1 MGLPRTGLLTSISSL
16 AAASA
21 TRCAADLLASPL
33 RHTSAQSSSVCD
45 EPISHRCIAV
55 ITRAKHAV
63 VASYPLLLAR
73 SGRHAHDETGCART
87 AHRSNTRPVVDVT
100 VKNLRI
106 AASTVL
112 LLNFFEVS
120 RLRLCST
127 GVTM

>member
-1 MGLPRTGLLTSISSL
+1 MGFPRTGLLTSTSSP

-21 TRCAADLLASPL
+21 TRDVADLLASLL
-33 RHTSAQSSSVCD
+33 RRPSAPPSSVRD

-55 ITRAKHAV
+55 ITRATRAV
-63 VASYPLLLAR
+63 TASYPLLLAR
-73 SGRHAHDETGCART
+73 SGRHAHDETGRVRT
-87 AHRSNTRPVVDVT
+87 ARCSATRLVGDVA

-112 LLNFFEVS
+112 LLNFFEVR